1 MQQCNCWHH
10 LSLSLACVLAVSCK
24 LSSEVSCRHGLPG
37 RLEKEVHLFSTS
49 LVNCMFEERALSTC
63 WRTTPFWLRS
73 VDDTF
78 TAVRHD
84 EIDAFHHNPSGGN
97 TDVQFTRD
105 EIRKRK
111 FHKHR
116 TLCYTIFG
124 VGWLPSFWTFL
135 WLSGSFRARSR
146 SETEKTSRLFW
157 SSFSHF
163 NLYHASFA
171 TRLLIA
177 SWRTCFISRLL
188 QPQAGLSYS

>member
-1 MQQCNCWHH
+1 MLYTSCTRRGR
-10 LSLSLACVLAVSCK
+10 VLIVMVLCDEGFPESVSCK

-63 WRTTPFWLRS
+63 RRTTPFWLRS

-116 TLCYTIFG
+116 TLCYTIF
-124 VGWLPSFWTFL
+124 VDLRCAFIILRSWLVTIFLDFSVTFGK
-135 WLSGSFRARSR
+135 LSS
-146 SETEKTSRLFW
+146 TLTK
-157 SSFSHF
+157 
-163 NLYHASFA
+163 
-171 TRLLIA
+171 
-177 SWRTCFISRLL
+177 
-188 QPQAGLSYS
+188 